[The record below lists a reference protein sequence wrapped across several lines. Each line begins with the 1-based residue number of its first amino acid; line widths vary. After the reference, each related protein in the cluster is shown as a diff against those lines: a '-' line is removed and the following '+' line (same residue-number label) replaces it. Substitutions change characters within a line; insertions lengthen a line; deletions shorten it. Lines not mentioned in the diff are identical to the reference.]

1 MKLGMEQT
9 KRRAM
14 GEGSWWLSP
23 SWNQQHIREDQCR
36 VDGEGRVHG
45 PNVGGVRLVRD
56 GQGEEQSGVASCGGY
71 GDEVDAVE
79 AQVVVLGDQA
89 DQHHDEGVQLCEDGP
104 VACDGEA
111 GEVWGDDAQG
121 PRPGVSNIQSGDKVV
136 STILRR

>member
-1 MKLGMEQT
+1 M
-9 KRRAM
+9 
-14 GEGSWWLSP
+14 
-23 SWNQQHIREDQCR
+23 
-36 VDGEGRVHG
+36 DGEGRVHG
-45 PNVGGVRLVRD
+45 PNVRGVRLVRD
-56 GQGEEQSGVASCGGY
+56 GQGEEQSGVASRGGY
-71 GDEVDAVE
+71 
-79 AQVVVLGDQA
+79 GDQA